1 MHLCLTMLLI
11 FLCLSFCIILLPS
24 GTLFLLPDK
33 THLVFFSFTVCWLV
47 INHLSFY
54 LAGNVLF
61 HFHFLET
68 LCVGIEFLV
77 SSYFLLVFRSVL
89 PLFIGLHCCHW
100 KFQSYYCVSAQNCV
114 LLLFFSFYGNRFYNF
129 LPLIISQ
136 LFYYIMPSCGFPCI
150 HLLGI
155 CSTAWTCGFT

>member
-33 THLVFFSFTVCWLV
+33 IHLVFFFFTVCWLV

-89 PLFIGLHCCHW
+89 PLFYWPPLLSLKI
-100 KFQSYYCVSAQNCV
+100 SV
-114 LLLFFSFYGNRFYNF
+114 LLLCLCTKLRFVVVFFF
-129 LPLIISQ
+129 L
-136 LFYYIMPSCGFPCI
+136 
-150 HLLGI
+150 
-155 CSTAWTCGFT
+155 W